1 MPVSGP
7 FPFVEEADVAGVG
20 VEDVVLAFQ
29 NEKDPVDFNK
39 AFDARSITRLA
50 TTPGLEDNLSSV

>member
-1 MPVSGP
+1 MPVSGTVLC
-7 FPFVEEADVAGVG
+7 VEEALSAGVG
-20 VEDVVLAFQ
+20 VVLAFQ
-29 NEKDPVDFNK
+29 NANEPVDFSN